1 MLFPIHVVLLELV
14 IDPVCSLV
22 FEAEPSEP
30 DAMRRPPRPRNARL
44 FGVVELTTGLAKG
57 SVVLAAV
64 LAFYLLLLP
73 NGEPEARAAAYVA
86 LTVAN
91 LSLALAIGAS
101 RGVGLLARERR
112 LFWSVAVAL
121 AAILIAALTLPPV
134 GEWFRFSAP
143 SPAIT
148 LLSVLLGMLT
158 GGWSGL
164 VRKRR
169 SLRRP
174 VDDGQP
180 TPGEAGR

>member
-1 MLFPIHVVLLELV
+1 
-14 IDPVCSLV
+14 
-22 FEAEPSEP
+22 
-30 DAMRRPPRPRNARL
+30 MRRPPRPRNARL